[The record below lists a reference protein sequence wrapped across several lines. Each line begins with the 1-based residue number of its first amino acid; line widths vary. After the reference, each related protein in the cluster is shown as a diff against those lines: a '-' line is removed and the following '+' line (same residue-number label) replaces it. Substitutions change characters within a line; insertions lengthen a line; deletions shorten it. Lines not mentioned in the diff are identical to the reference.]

1 MKPAECESI
10 FAKDNSKTLS
20 IQLETALGH
29 FQQGKTHA
37 ALVRNIIDRF
47 WAFSFFAFAFSMPT
61 DL

>member
-47 WAFSFFAFAFSMPT
+47 
-61 DL
+61 